1 MNRDFIRVDHSRID
15 GTGVFAKRRIP
26 RGTRIV
32 EYTGK
37 RIPIGETA
45 SRYTLAVDE
54 ATAIDGAQDGNE
66 ARFVN
71 HSCEP
76 NCETYVFDGR
86 AYLYAM
92 RDVAQGEE
100 LTFDYKLA
108 PAPGADNTGIDA
120 EDYRCRCGSVTC
132 RGTLLTLT
140 GDAR

>member
-15 GTGVFAKRRIP
+15 GTGVFAKRPIP

-54 ATAIDGAQDGNE
+54 VTAIDGAQDGNE

-92 RDVAQGEE
+92 RDVAEGEE

-108 PAPGADNTGIDA
+108 PAPGADNAGIDA